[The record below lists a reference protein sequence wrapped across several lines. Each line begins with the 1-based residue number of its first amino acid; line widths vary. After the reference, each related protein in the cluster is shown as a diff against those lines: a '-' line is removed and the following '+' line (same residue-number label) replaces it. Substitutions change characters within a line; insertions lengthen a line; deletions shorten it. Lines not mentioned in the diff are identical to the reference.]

1 MRDDEYEP
9 NRFLGFPVRTG
20 PQARKDEKPQ
30 AGEDDE
36 YEPNRFLGFPVRTGP
51 QARKDQKPQAGE
63 DTEPR
68 RVMGFPVDLFSDR
81 EWLGALAHPVRDYQ
95 RWRRRRARSGTG
107 EDEPR
112 GGR

>member
-30 AGEDDE
+30 AGEDSE

-51 QARKDQKPQAGE
+51 QARKDDKPQAGV
-63 DTEPR
+63 DPEPR
-68 RVMGFPVDLFSDR
+68 RVMGFPVDLFRDR
-81 EWLGALAHPVRDYQ
+81 EWLAALAHPVRDFR
-95 RWRRRRARSGTG
+95 RWQRRRAPSGTA

-112 GGR
+112 GRR

>member
-51 QARKDQKPQAGE
+51 QARKDRKPQAGK

-68 RVMGFPVDLFSDR
+68 RVMGFPVDSFSDR
-81 EWLGALAHPVRDYQ
+81 DWLGALAHPVRDYQ

-107 EDEPR
+107 EDEPN